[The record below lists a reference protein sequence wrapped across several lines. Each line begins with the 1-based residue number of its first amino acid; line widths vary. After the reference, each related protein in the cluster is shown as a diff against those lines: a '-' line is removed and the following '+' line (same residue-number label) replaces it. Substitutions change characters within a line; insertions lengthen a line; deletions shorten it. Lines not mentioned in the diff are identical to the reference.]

1 MTDAGWAEKAVA
13 KRLSD
18 GWSGDAWVMGPGEAA
33 DMLRKEHARSVR
45 LVKRELRLM
54 ESHILNDEQAGNE
67 DGLAIHRY
75 AASVLTDLLTA
86 LQRGRGGKG

>member
-1 MTDAGWAEKAVA
+1 MTDAGWAEKKVDGYGM
-13 KRLSD
+13 LS
-18 GWSGDAWVMGPGEAA
+18 EETAA
-33 DMLRKEHARSVR
+33 TLLRQEHARSVR